1 MKQVIRFQLTQS
13 IVWVPLRKL
22 TLAHC
27 INITVFVVFHSLFI
41 FINLT
46 FAFRAS
52 TLLIM
57 CPEGQRKQ
65 QKKTKKTSWR
75 HDELLVCKQHSV
87 NCEEITPHSICLRW
101 GVNMYFAYGP
111 ADATIMPS
119 SLVSLKSRTVYL
131 SDASLCKLPWKKGI
145 KCVVVT

>member
-13 IVWVPLRKL
+13 IVRVPLRKL

-65 QKKTKKTSWR
+65 QKKTKK
-75 HDELLVCKQHSV
+75 D
-87 NCEEITPHSICLRW
+87 
-101 GVNMYFAYGP
+101 
-111 ADATIMPS
+111 IM
-119 SLVSLKSRTVYL
+119 KT
-131 SDASLCKLPWKKGI
+131 
-145 KCVVVT
+145 